1 MPSDELSG
9 RDEEDVSETFVP
21 LLVSVFSS
29 PPQAAAIAHERQP
42 VRHRTLIEFSK
53 IRRKIMKR
61 KRTIKLL
68 FLSAELS
75 T

>member
-29 PPQAAAIAHERQP
+29 PPQAAAKPKIAVPRNTAAKNPNIFLFIVLPLYAFIASQ
-42 VRHRTLIEFSK
+42 ID
-53 IRRKIMKR
+53 RKV
-61 KRTIKLL
+61 
-68 FLSAELS
+68 FL
-75 T
+75 